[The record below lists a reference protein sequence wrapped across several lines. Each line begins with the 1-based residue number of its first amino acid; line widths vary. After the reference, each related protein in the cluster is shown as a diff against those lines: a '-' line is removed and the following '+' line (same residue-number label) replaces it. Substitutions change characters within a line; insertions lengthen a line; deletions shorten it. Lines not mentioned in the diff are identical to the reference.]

1 MYRIGKTRFKHRATR
16 DKYLIDGVIFNID
29 YLITR
34 TDDVEIL
41 KVIKKDLIKIQRSL
55 QTDIAKLCTRNT
67 SEHPTERS

>member
-55 QTDIAKLCTRNT
+55 QTDIAKLCTQST
-67 SEHPTERS
+67 SEHQTERS